1 MRSQE
6 LQNDLRAALDPVKFA
21 RDRLNIILDEWQ
33 AQVLTSVGKRIILNC
48 SRQAGKS
55 TVSSIMALVR
65 ALYFPK
71 SLILLVSPSLRQST
85 ELFRKVLDNLKKLH
99 ERPKLVEDNKL
110 STQFENDS
118 RIISLPGKEGTI
130 RGFSGASL
138 IIIDEAS
145 RVDDTTYKAVR
156 PMLAVSGGKII
167 LLSTPWGKRGFFF
180 EEWQNGGAGW
190 ERFKIPA
197 AQITRIPA
205 AFLEEEK
212 KSLGDFFFAQE
223 YCCEFRETVDQV
235 FTYDMVMK
243 AISSDI
249 KPLEI

>member
-1 MRSQE
+1 MPSE
-6 LQNDLRAALDPVKFA
+6 IANDLIHALDPVAFA
-21 RDRLNIILDEWQ
+21 KEKLDITLDFWQ
-33 AQVLTSVGKRIILNC
+33 ARVLSSPGKRLILNC

-65 ALYFPK
+65 ALYYPK

-85 ELFRKVLDNLKKLH
+85 ELFRKVADNLKKLKV
-99 ERPKLVEDNKL
+99 RPKLTEDNKL

-138 IIIDEAS
+138 IIVDEAS
-145 RVDDTTYKAVR
+145 RVDDSTYKAVR
-156 PMLAVSGGKII
+156 PMLAVSGGRII

-180 EEWQNGGAGW
+180 AEYQNGGETW

-197 AQITRIPA
+197 EQIPRIPA

-212 KSLGDFFFAQE
+212 RSLGDFFYAQE
-223 YCCEFRETVDQV
+223 YCCEFRETVDQI
-235 FTYDMVMK
+235 FTYDQVMG
-243 AISSDI
+243 AISSDV